1 MNQYGKY
8 FVGAETKKVDL
19 GDGNWVEIKA
29 ELDTGDWERIDSS
42 MLQYVAE
49 GNNGNLNRQERRR
62 LGRSSQDPNQVTN
75 LRVRAGNIEILEVL
89 IKSWSFQNVPITRET
104 IGKLKEEWSSKILEA
119 ANEGVTESPLVQN
132 SGEE

>member
-1 MNQYGKY
+1 MNQYDKY
-8 FVGAETKKVDL
+8 FVGSETKRVDL
-19 GDGNWVEIKA
+19 EDGHWVEIKS

-49 GNNGNLNRQERRR
+49 GNGNLNRQERRR
-62 LGRSSQDPNQVTN
+62 LGRSNQDPNQVTN

-104 IGKLKEEWSSKILEA
+104 IGKLKEEWSAKILES
-119 ANEGVTESPLVQN
+119 ANEGVTESPLAPT